1 MRKSFALLFL
11 LTGIWLGSAHPLPAA
26 AYECP
31 PTAPDMKGPFYKP
44 DAPLRASVGEG
55 YLLTGTVKSAANC
68 APIAK
73 AAIEFWM
80 VNPEGEY
87 DDAHRATVVADESG
101 NYRFESHNP
110 PDYAFR
116 PPHIHLR
123 VAASGFAPLV
133 TQHYPE
139 KDATKARFDLVLI
152 PADE

>member
-1 MRKSFALLFL
+1 MRAHLAIWILLMGACTL
-11 LTGIWLGSAHPLPAA
+11 SAPRLYAA
-26 AYECP
+26 DYRCP

-44 DAPLRASVGEG
+44 GAPLRATVGQG
-55 YLLTGTVKSAANC
+55 YLLTGTVKSAADC

-123 VAASGFAPLV
+123 VTAAGFAPLV

-139 KDATKARFDLVLI
+139 KDATEARFDLVLI
-152 PADE
+152 PGN